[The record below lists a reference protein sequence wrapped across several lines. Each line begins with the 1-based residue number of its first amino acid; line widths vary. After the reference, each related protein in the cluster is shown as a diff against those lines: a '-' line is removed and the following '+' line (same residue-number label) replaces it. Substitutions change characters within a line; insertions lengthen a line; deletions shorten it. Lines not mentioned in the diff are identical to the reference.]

1 MPYDIF
7 RNQSTYQ
14 TVCLLIDNW
23 HRTDNFI
30 TVCGEW
36 IFDSNFEVSFPL
48 TQDFLNYTWCGN
60 END

>member
-7 RNQSTYQ
+7 RNQSNYP
-14 TVCLLIDNW
+14 TVFLLLDMW
-23 HRTDNFI
+23 HWTNHCI
-30 TVCGEW
+30 TVCSKL